1 MLVNIPHVLTPDE
14 LKTVRAA
21 IEAAPFA
28 DGKETAGFRNQRIK
42 RNEQVPKAWEGRNVI
57 QKTVIDAL
65 MRSVH
70 FRHAALPHHV
80 FLPTISR
87 YRPGMA
93 YGQHVDDA
101 LMGPNDDL
109 RRADVS
115 LTVFINEPT
124 EYDGGEL
131 LINSPFGPQM
141 IKLPAGSAIVY
152 PSSTLHEVRPVT
164 RGERLVVISWV
175 QSHVRD
181 ERQRMLLAD
190 LAMIGEKLNKVAP
203 NDQITDLAFKCHV
216 NLLRMWSEN

>member
-1 MLVNIPHVLTPDE
+1 MIVNIPNVLSADE
-14 LKTVRAA
+14 LKFVRAK

-42 RNEQVPKAWEGRNVI
+42 RNEQVPKAWEGRNEI
-57 QKTVIDAL
+57 QQLVVDAL
-65 MRSVH
+65 MRNVQ
-70 FRHAALPHHV
+70 FRHATLPHHV

-87 YRPGMA
+87 YRSGMA

-109 RRADVS
+109 RRSDAS
-115 LTVFINEPT
+115 LTVFINEPH

-131 LINSPFGPQM
+131 LINSPYGPQM

-164 RGERLVVISWV
+164 QGERLVVISWV

-203 NDQITDLAFKCHV
+203 NDIITDLAFKCHV